1 MRSMRTKCSTTPT
14 PASATSVDADTSANV
29 THVIAKEDVMELIT
43 KSSETP
49 LEIHKFDGDEGKLV
63 AYVTTFNNADVV
75 GDIMAPESLDKF
87 VKEFNETEKQLPMLW
102 QHDKN
107 ELIGEWTKFE
117 INSRGVKGYGE
128 IFTDVTRGNDVRN
141 LIKRG
146 AVGSVS
152 VGFRSKN
159 YEQLEGGGRLFKE
172 IDLVETSVVVNPAN
186 PKARIVSAK
195 NEDGKI
201 DIKLVENALRDVGLG
216 QKERKMLLA
225 GGVKE
230 LMRLRD
236 VADPKMDLVNAL
248 KQQFRSQT

>member
-1 MRSMRTKCSTTPT
+1 
-14 PASATSVDADTSANV
+14 
-29 THVIAKEDVMELIT
+29 MELIT

-63 AYVTTFNNADVV
+63 AYVTTFNNSDVV
-75 GDIMAPESLDKF
+75 GDIMAPGSLDKF

-141 LIKRG
+141 LIRRG

-159 YEQLEGGGRLFKE
+159 YEQLDNGGRLFKE
-172 IDLVETSVVVNPAN
+172 IELVETSVVVNPAN

-195 NEDGKI
+195 NEDASINIRNLEK
-201 DIKLVENALRDVGLG
+201 ALREAGLSRTESQLVLTG
-216 QKERKMLLA
+216 KARELRDALRKEAVK
-225 GGVKE
+225 KE
-230 LMRLRD
+230 LI
-236 VADPKMDLVNAL
+236 AKL
-248 KQQFRSQT
+248 KL